1 MKKFNNTVA
10 YLTEPAS
17 YTQELVKSVHERLFI
32 KYRYLQK
39 QTKHAN
45 NPVDSLFLSEI
56 SFVKRIRILHS
67 DFKNHEKIIFNGY
80 NRLDF
85 WVLWFFQLF
94 SSKKRLFFLESDT
107 TLKIPKNRVKRLV
120 KKSVLNYLF
129 TKKYVFGLSGGE
141 HKHKDHFKFYG
152 MSDDRIYFVP
162 MVSNIKKFKGYP
174 RKYKIPFVLLFVGR
188 FVSLKN
194 IEFLLINFE
203 KFLQN
208 DSTIKLRLVGD
219 GPLKNDLQKKY
230 AHLSNVRFV
239 GKKFNDDL
247 INEYKKASA
256 LVLPSYKE
264 QWGLVINEA
273 MASGLPV
280 MANKNVGAIDDL
292 IVNRE
297 TGFVFDYEKPED
309 FINHLT
315 KLREQNTYE
324 MFSKNAY
331 LLLNDY
337 WNYNLYYEK
346 IIDALKKNTNEKY
359 G

>member
-174 RKYKIPFVLLFVGR
+174 
-188 FVSLKN
+188 
-194 IEFLLINFE
+194 
-203 KFLQN
+203 
-208 DSTIKLRLVGD
+208 
-219 GPLKNDLQKKY
+219 
-230 AHLSNVRFV
+230 
-239 GKKFNDDL
+239 
-247 INEYKKASA
+247 
-256 LVLPSYKE
+256 
-264 QWGLVINEA
+264 
-273 MASGLPV
+273 
-280 MANKNVGAIDDL
+280 
-292 IVNRE
+292 
-297 TGFVFDYEKPED
+297 
-309 FINHLT
+309 
-315 KLREQNTYE
+315 
-324 MFSKNAY
+324 
-331 LLLNDY
+331 
-337 WNYNLYYEK
+337 
-346 IIDALKKNTNEKY
+346 
-359 G
+359 